1 MKLNKKNEFWEKIN
15 IKIYKL
21 KFRVLYNKKNK
32 KYEYKNIRNIKNE
45 GVIHIKYKKNECE
58 KINEKSSK
66 YSGLRCYR

>member
-1 MKLNKKNEFWEKIN
+1 MIFKQKNKFKKKIN
-15 IKIYKL
+15 LKIQIL

-58 KINEKSSK
+58 KINEKSRK

>member
-1 MKLNKKNEFWEKIN
+1 MIFNKKNQFKKIIN
-15 IKIYKL
+15 LKIQII